1 MPDTAKKEKVRWI
14 ENACGES
21 VTGKKSEYDGNKID
35 KKVAFC
41 IKISDGYNKDKNAGK
56 DNVICLQI

>member
-1 MPDTAKKEKVRWI
+1 MPVGK
-14 ENACGES
+14 S